1 MVYRTRGN
9 GIMKKYQD
17 IKNFRLIDAPVNR
30 SKTQAEIN
38 IGAYF
43 LESEDG
49 QDWYE
54 CQSLFSDDTA
64 KIMYDPEGVI
74 WGVVNQPVPQRGN
87 TYAVSML
94 WPVNM
99 SVAEIDAADCPDDCR
114 GDGSWL
120 YRDGKVLP
128 VPVDYQAKAET
139 TRQKLLNDA
148 DNAIKDW
155 RTELTLGIISDE
167 NKAALILWINYINV
181 LKSLYLAG
189 ISDEDT
195 FTAIRWPS
203 LPQE

>member
-9 GIMKKYQD
+9 GIMKKYQN

-30 SKTQAEIN
+30 DKTQSEIN

-64 KIMYDPEGVI
+64 KIMYDHEWVI
-74 WGVVNQPVPQRGN
+74 WGVVNKPVPQRGN

-155 RTELTLGIISDE
+155 RT
-167 NKAALILWINYINV
+167 
-181 LKSLYLAG
+181 
-189 ISDEDT
+189 
-195 FTAIRWPS
+195 
-203 LPQE
+203 

>member
-1 MVYRTRGN
+1 
-9 GIMKKYQD
+9 MKKYQD

-30 SKTQAEIN
+30 GKTQAEIN

-74 WGVVNQPVPQRGN
+74 WGVVNQPVPQRSN

-139 TRQKLLNDA
+139 TRQKLLDA
-148 DNAIKDW
+148 ANSAIADW
-155 RTELTLGIISDE
+155 RTELVLGEISDDD
-167 NKAALILWINYINV
+167 KASLTKWMAYIRALKTLD
-181 LKSLYLAG
+181 LSEAK
-189 ISDEDT
+189 DEAT
-195 FTAIRWPS
+195 FTAIRWPE
-203 LPQE
+203 LPQ

>member
-9 GIMKKYQD
+9 DIMKKYQD

-30 SKTQAEIN
+30 GKTQSEIN
-38 IGAYF
+38 IGAFF

-64 KIMYDPEGVI
+64 KIMYDHEGVI
-74 WGVVNQPVPQRGN
+74 WGVINKPVPQRGN

-128 VPVDYQAKAET
+128 VPVDYQAKA
-139 TRQKLLNDA
+139 
-148 DNAIKDW
+148 
-155 RTELTLGIISDE
+155 
-167 NKAALILWINYINV
+167 
-181 LKSLYLAG
+181 
-189 ISDEDT
+189 
-195 FTAIRWPS
+195 
-203 LPQE
+203 

>member
-9 GIMKKYQD
+9 GIMKKYQN

-30 SKTQAEIN
+30 DKTQAEIN

-43 LESEDG
+43 LESDDG

-64 KIMYDPEGVI
+64 KIMYDHEGVI
-74 WGVVNQPVPQRGN
+74 WGVVNKPVPQRGN
-87 TYAVSML
+87 TYSVSML

-167 NKAALILWINYINV
+167 NKAALILWMNYINV
-181 LKSLYLAG
+181 LKSLDLTG
-189 ISDEDT
+189 VSDEAT
-195 FTAIRWPS
+195 FTAIRWPA
-203 LPQE
+203 LPQ

>member
-9 GIMKKYQD
+9 GIMKKYQN

-30 SKTQAEIN
+30 DKTQAEIN

-64 KIMYDPEGVI
+64 KIMYDHEGVI
-74 WGVVNQPVPQRGN
+74 WGVINKPVPQRGN
-87 TYAVSML
+87 TYSVSML

-128 VPVDYQAKAET
+128 VPVDYQAKAEA
-139 TRQKLLNDA
+139 TRQKLLKDA

-167 NKAALILWINYINV
+167 NKAALILWVNYINA
-181 LKSLYLAG
+181 LKSLDLAG
-189 ISDEDT
+189 VSDEAT

-203 LPQE
+203 LPQ

>member
-30 SKTQAEIN
+30 DKTQSEIN

-43 LESEDG
+43 LESDDG

-64 KIMYDPEGVI
+64 KIMYDPEGII
-74 WGVVNQPVPQRGN
+74 WGVVNNPVPQRGN

-167 NKAALILWINYINV
+167 NKAALILWMNYINI
-181 LKSLYLAG
+181 LKSLDLAG
-189 ISDEDT
+189 VSDEAT
-195 FTAIRWPS
+195 FTAIRWPA
-203 LPQE
+203 LPQ

>member
-9 GIMKKYQD
+9 GIMKKYQN

-30 SKTQAEIN
+30 DKTQAEIN

-43 LESEDG
+43 LESDDG

-54 CQSLFSDDTA
+54 CQSLFSDDTV
-64 KIMYDPEGVI
+64 KIMYDHEGVI
-74 WGVVNQPVPQRGN
+74 WGVVNKPVPQRGN
-87 TYAVSML
+87 TYSVSML

-148 DNAIKDW
+148 GNAIKDW
-155 RTELTLGIISDE
+155 RTELTLEIISDE
-167 NKAALILWINYINV
+167 NKATLIMWMNYINV
-181 LKSLYLAG
+181 LKSLDLTG
-189 ISDEDT
+189 VSDEAT
-195 FTAIRWPS
+195 FTAIRWPA
-203 LPQE
+203 LPQ

>member
-30 SKTQAEIN
+30 DKTQSEIN

-43 LESEDG
+43 LESDDG

-64 KIMYDPEGVI
+64 KIMYDPEGII
-74 WGVVNQPVPQRGN
+74 WGVVNKPVPQRGN

-167 NKAALILWINYINV
+167 NKATLILWMNYINV
-181 LKSLYLAG
+181 LKSLDLTG
-189 ISDEDT
+189 ISDEAT
-195 FTAIRWPS
+195 FNKIQWPV
-203 LPQE
+203 LPQ

>member
-1 MVYRTRGN
+1 
-9 GIMKKYQD
+9 MKKYQN

-30 SKTQAEIN
+30 DKTQAEIN

-43 LESEDG
+43 LKSDDG

-64 KIMYDPEGVI
+64 KIMYDHEGVI
-74 WGVVNQPVPQRGN
+74 WGVVNKPVPQRGN
-87 TYAVSML
+87 TYSVSML

-120 YRDGKVLP
+120 YRDGRVLP

-167 NKAALILWINYINV
+167 NKATLIMWMNYINV
-181 LKSLYLAG
+181 LKSLDLTG
-189 ISDEDT
+189 VSDEAT

>member
-1 MVYRTRGN
+1 
-9 GIMKKYQD
+9 MKKYQD

-30 SKTQAEIN
+30 GKTQSEIN

-43 LESEDG
+43 LKSEDG

-139 TRQKLLNDA
+139 TREKLLDA
-148 DNAIKDW
+148 ANSAIADW
-155 RTELTLGIISDE
+155 RTELALGEISDDD
-167 NKAALILWINYINV
+167 KASLTKWMAYIRE
-181 LKSLYLAG
+181 LKSLALTG
-189 ISDEDT
+189 ISDEAT
-195 FTAIRWPS
+195 FNKIQWPV
-203 LPQE
+203 LPQ

>member
-1 MVYRTRGN
+1 
-9 GIMKKYQD
+9 MKKYQN
-17 IKNFRLIDAPVNR
+17 IKNFRLIDDPVSR
-30 SKTQAEIN
+30 GKTQAEIN

-167 NKAALILWINYINV
+167 NKATLILWMNYINV
-181 LKSLYLAG
+181 LKSLDLTDV
-189 ISDEDT
+189 SDEAT
-195 FTAIRWPS
+195 FTAIRWPA
-203 LPQE
+203 LPQ